1 MSAVTSR
8 LVHVASAIRGE
19 RVIHAKGHAFAATLE
34 LLDGAE
40 ELAVPLV
47 RGPKERD
54 AVVRFSRGAGLPDVL
69 PDVLGLA
76 VKVPDADSEG
86 GVQDLL
92 LSTSGRP
99 LLVRHLPWPSRDLL
113 RSTYSSLTSFDIGP
127 HRRLVGACGA
137 HGTHAAHGP
146 AEVPGGQMLLAT
158 ASGRGPWEPFARLT
172 LLEPLPG
179 ERDLEFSPAND
190 AGGFVAVGPFAEAR
204 AASYPAA
211 RAAEAGRESSDT
223 AVPTR

>member
-1 MSAVTSR
+1 VSTTTAVASR
-8 LVHVASAIRGE
+8 VVRVASAIRGE

-34 LLDGAE
+34 LLDGSAD
-40 ELAVPLV
+40 LAVPLV
-47 RGPKERD
+47 RGPRERP
-54 AVVRFSRGAGLPDVL
+54 AVVRFSRGAGLPDLL

-76 VKVPDADSEG
+76 VRVPDADGDG

-99 LLVRHLPWPSRDLL
+99 LIVRHLPWPSRDLL
-113 RSTYSSLTSFDIGP
+113 RSTYSSLTSFEIGP

-137 HGTHAAHGP
+137 HRTHGARRP
-146 AEVPGGQMLLAT
+146 ADVPSGRMLLAT
-158 ASGRGPWEPFARLT
+158 AAGRGPWEPFARLT
-172 LLEPLPG
+172 LHDPLPG

-204 AASYPAA
+204 AASYPAS
-211 RAAEAGRESSDT
+211 RSVESEAVSGR
-223 AVPTR
+223 